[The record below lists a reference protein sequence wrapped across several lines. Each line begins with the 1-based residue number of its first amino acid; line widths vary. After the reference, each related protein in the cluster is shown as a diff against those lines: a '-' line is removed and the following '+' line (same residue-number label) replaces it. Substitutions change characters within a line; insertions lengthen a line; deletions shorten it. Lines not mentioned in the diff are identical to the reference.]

1 MEAYPNVMIDL
12 ETLGKVPGCAVL
24 SVGAVMFD
32 LEKDIVGP
40 MFHQYVS
47 FRDNVLLG
55 LDLDPDTMR
64 WWLGAGM
71 VEAANDTIPA
81 SMASRLSVRDV
92 LENLHEFILHNSG
105 NNPDVKAWSNGG
117 NFDHPILTVL
127 RQRAG
132 VGDPPYR
139 FWNEKCYRTLKD
151 FYKERLAGAEV
162 KVAPATLKHN
172 AGADADYQARVLLA
186 WHARFLG
193 LTSQYEILPEAEE
206 KTEAPLV
213 YEPDVVHDAIQ
224 PTALPGGLGAPELA
238 LGKRVHPLGIPEGH
252 IFSTAIGTPYGEEKC
267 GSPGLFIPAGSNPN
281 GKDGTG
287 KTD

>member
-12 ETLGKVPGCAVL
+12 ETLGKVPGCAIL

-64 WWLGAGM
+64 WWLGSGM
-71 VEAANDTIPA
+71 VEAANATIPF
-81 SMASRLSVRDV
+81 SMASRLSVREV
-92 LENLHEFILHNSG
+92 LEDLDAFVAAKSG
-105 NNPDVKAWSNGG
+105 NNKDVRAWSNGG
-117 NFDHPILTVL
+117 NFDHPILSVA

-132 VGDPPYR
+132 LGDPYWQ

-151 FYKERLAGAEV
+151 WYKEQVGRVEVTPAEIKHHAGHDAE
-162 KVAPATLKHN
+162 
-172 AGADADYQARVLLA
+172 YQARLLIA
-186 WHARFLG
+186 YTRKFFGLHSRYFLPTEE
-193 LTSQYEILPEAEE
+193 LVSEMPPPQDQNLAVEVAERIMVAEE
-206 KTEAPLV
+206 AALLTP
-213 YEPDVVHDAIQ
+213 

-238 LGKRVHPLGIPEGH
+238 LGRTEVRME
-252 IFSTAIGTPYGEEKC
+252 T
-267 GSPGLFIPAGSNPN
+267 GLFIPIGSNPD